1 MNNFSVGEVSSLLG
15 LKPYVLRF
23 WEREFS
29 LLTPKRGNSGRRIY
43 TDRDLHVICRIKYL
57 LYERR
62 YTIEG
67 AKKRL
72 WDEVDGENL
81 DLEIRVRE
89 IRSEV
94 VTLLSV
100 LRKHKKDCYERTEI
114 YPSA

>member
-1 MNNFSVGEVSSLLG
+1 MKNYSVGEVSSLLG

-29 LLTPKRGNSGRRIY
+29 FLTPKRNNSGRRIY
-43 TDRDLHVICRIKYL
+43 TDRDLHIIRRIKFL

-67 AKKRL
+67 AKKNL

-81 DLEIRVRE
+81 DLGFKVRE

-94 VTLLSV
+94 VSLLSV
-100 LRKHKKDCYERTEI
+100 LRKH
-114 YPSA
+114 